1 MYIEESKG
9 ERLKRLIDESHFK
22 NASQL
27 SKASGV
33 PYTTIKS
40 FIDRDLNKAAID
52 SVVKLA
58 KALNVSVEY
67 LIGEDTSASDVSII
81 NESVSTY
88 NYFPQSISAGIP
100 LRVDGITEANEI
112 EVPNSVL
119 GRWAGHEDLF
129 MMRVNGESMN
139 KVIPDKSL
147 IAVKP
152 VELHQVKAGD
162 IVVYSDNGDYSVKR
176 MYQDNE
182 KIIFRPDSHDTSFYD
197 FVTSVDN
204 ANLKI
209 HGKVVVYIVELD

>member
-27 SKASGV
+27 SKTSGV

-67 LIGEDTSASDVSII
+67 LIGEDVPNPNTV

-88 NYFPQSISAGIP
+88 HYFPQSISAGIP
-100 LRVDGITEANEI
+100 LRVDGVTEANKI

-119 GRWAGHEDLF
+119 GKWAGHRDLF
-129 MMRVNGESMN
+129 MMRVNGDSMN
-139 KVIPDKSL
+139 KIIPDQSL

-152 VELHQVKAGD
+152 VELHQIKSGD
-162 IVVYSDNGDYSVKR
+162 IVVYSDDGDYSVKR
-176 MYQDNE
+176 MYQDND

-197 FVTSVDN
+197 YVTSVDN
-204 ANLKI
+204 SNLVI

>member
-27 SKASGV
+27 SKTSGV

-67 LIGEDTSASDVSII
+67 LIGEDVPNPNTV

-88 NYFPQSISAGIP
+88 HYFPQSISAGIP
-100 LRVDGITEANEI
+100 LRVDGVTEANKI

-119 GRWAGHEDLF
+119 GKWAGHSDLF
-129 MMRVNGESMN
+129 MMRVNGDSMN
-139 KVIPDKSL
+139 KIIPDQSL

-152 VELHQVKAGD
+152 VELHQIKSGD
-162 IVVYSDNGDYSVKR
+162 IVVYSDDGDYSVKR
-176 MYQDNE
+176 MYQDND

-197 FVTSVDN
+197 YVTSVDN
-204 ANLKI
+204 SNLVI